1 MDQEITRSFGRNLR
15 LKSSEDF
22 QKVRKQ
28 GRKHSTKSFLIY
40 ILPNT
45 NNTTRLGLIVGRHAG
60 CAARRNRLKRLL
72 REFFRLNNEAFPL
85 SADIVIS
92 VKKENTSVKDYKDVE
107 TELLAALKMSRR
119 DHASGGKS

>member
-1 MDQEITRSFGRNLR
+1 MRSFGRNLR

-28 GRKHSTKSFLIY
+28 GRKHSARSFLIY

-45 NNTTRLGLIVGRHAG
+45 SGLRRLGLIAGRHAG

-72 REFFRLNNEAFPL
+72 REFFRLNKEAFPP
-85 SADIVIS
+85 SVDIVIS
-92 VKKENTSVKDYKDVE
+92 VRKENAAVKNYKDVE
-107 TELLAALKMSRR
+107 AEFSTVFKTPR
-119 DHASGGKS
+119 SGPADDKVN

>member
-28 GRKHSTKSFLIY
+28 GRKYPTRSFLIY

-45 NNTTRLGLIVGRHAG
+45 NGIRRLGLITGRHAG

-72 REFFRLNNEAFPL
+72 REFFRLNKEAFPL

-92 VKKENTSVKDYKDVE
+92 VRKENTFVENYKDVE
-107 TELLAALKMSRR
+107 AEF
-119 DHASGGKS
+119 

>member
-1 MDQEITRSFGRNLR
+1 MGQGISRPFGRNLR

-22 QKVRKQ
+22 QRVRKQ
-28 GRKHSTKSFLIY
+28 GRKHSTRSFLIY

-45 NNTTRLGLIVGRHAG
+45 SDIRRLGLIVGRHAG

-72 REFFRLNNEAFPL
+72 REFFRLNKEAFPL